1 MSQRIQNL
9 GDEWPFPTITD
20 AYRGGDRNFFEVSE
34 RVFDEQ
40 LACLPP
46 IYDEYTM
53 GYTIFRISE
62 EWDTVNNEPI
72 HTLYIQLNRESGVRY
87 FCKMESIY
95 KRNNKCLCEL
105 YEALGKEE

>member
-20 AYRGGDRNFFEVSE
+20 AFRGGDKSFFEVSQ

-40 LACLPP
+40 LAALPP
-46 IYDEYTM
+46 LIDEYTA

-62 EWDTVNNEPI
+62 EWDTVGLEPI
-72 HTLYIQLNRESGVRY
+72 HTLYIQLNREGGSRY
-87 FCKMESIY
+87 FCKMESLK
-95 KRNNKCLCEL
+95 KRNSKCLCEL
-105 YEALGKEE
+105 WEALGKE